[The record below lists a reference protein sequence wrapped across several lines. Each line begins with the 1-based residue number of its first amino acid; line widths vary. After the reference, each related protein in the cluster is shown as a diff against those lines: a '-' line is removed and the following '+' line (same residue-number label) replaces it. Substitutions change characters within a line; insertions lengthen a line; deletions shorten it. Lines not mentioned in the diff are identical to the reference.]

1 MLLGI
6 DVGGTFTDAVIVAS
20 GKIVSS
26 SKAPT
31 THHDL
36 LEGVLHAIDKVLPS
50 IDKAQLVRVALSTT
64 IVTNA
69 LIEGRTDKVGFC
81 LIPGPGL
88 DIGKVVPDEPFILSG
103 YIDHRGR
110 IAKEP
115 DRNEV
120 LAACRQFSDCDV
132 FAVAGKFAV
141 RNPKH
146 ENLVSAWIDEMARPC
161 NITTGS
167 AVAGSLNFWRR
178 ANSAYYNAAVWRQF
192 SQFTTAIEG
201 ALQKRGI
208 DAPVFILKADGGT
221 MPLLT
226 AKSQPVEAI
235 FTGPAASVLGIM
247 AMHKT
252 VRNAVSLDIGG
263 TTTDIALWENGLPLF
278 ASRGADIS
286 GFPTAVRAFRLK
298 SIGIGG
304 DSLVRCEDGQFKVG
318 PLRKGPAMAVGGS
331 YPALSDAMIV
341 AGLTNFG
348 EIERAYQA
356 MRKVALPGQTPAETA
371 EAVMAAAVNVVKK
384 ALAEMLEEQ
393 AAEPVYRVEDIVRTS
408 CFKPELLIGVGGAA
422 AGLAPRI
429 AKELDVP
436 CQVPEGAMV
445 ANAVGAA
452 VARPTIDITLR
463 VDTEQR
469 YYSVAELSLRET
481 MNSKRFSLHEAHELS
496 IRYLRER
503 AAQVG
508 IEVND
513 VEIIQ
518 QEEFN
523 LVKGFNTTGKILTSR
538 VQIKP
543 GVLMTIDSN
552 GARGE
557 MAR

>member
-36 LEGVLHAIDKVLPS
+36 LEGVLHALDKVLPS

-69 LIEGRTDKVGFC
+69 LIEERTDKVGLC

-88 DIGKVVPDEPFILSG
+88 DIGKVVPEEPFILSG

-110 IAKEP
+110 VAKELNK
-115 DRNEV
+115 DEV
-120 LAACRQFSDCDV
+120 LAACRHFSDCDV

-146 ENLVSAWIDEMARPC
+146 ENLVTTWINEVAKPR

-192 SQFTTAIEG
+192 SNFATAIEG
-201 ALQKRGI
+201 ALRIRGI

-221 MPLLT
+221 MPLFT
-226 AKSQPVEAI
+226 AKDQPVEAI

-247 AMHKT
+247 AMYKT
-252 VRNAVSLDIGG
+252 DRNSVSLDIGG

-298 SIGIGG
+298 SVGIGG
-304 DSLVRCEDGQFKVG
+304 DSLVRCEDGKFKVG
-318 PLRKGPAMAVGGS
+318 PMRKGPAMAVGGS

-341 AGLTNFG
+341 AGLTSFG
-348 EIERAYQA
+348 DIERAYQA
-356 MRKVALPGQTPAETA
+356 MREVALPGRTPSETA
-371 EAVMAAAVNVVKK
+371 GAVLDAAVDVVKK
-384 ALAEMLEEQ
+384 ALEEMIEEQ
-393 AAEPVYRVEDIVRTS
+393 ATEPVYRVEDIIHTS
-408 CFKPELLIGVGGAA
+408 RFKPELLIGVGGAA

-429 AKELDVP
+429 AKEINVP

-463 VDTEQR
+463 VDTAQH
-469 YYSVAELSLRET
+469 YYSVAELSLRGT
-481 MNSKRFSLHEAHELS
+481 LNSKRFSLNEAHELS
-496 IRYLRER
+496 VSYLRER
-503 AAQVG
+503 AAQAG
-508 IEVND
+508 IDVNEV
-513 VEIIQ
+513 EAIQ

-523 LVKGFNTTGKILTSR
+523 LVRGFNTTGKIITSR

-552 GARGE
+552 GVRGE